1 MYDAPKKGCHGL
13 LNNHISNDG
22 WLLDIPTC
30 RHCCSPNFNQRPAE
44 TDISLLVIHNI
55 SLPSRVFSTPYI
67 EQLFMNCLDC
77 SAHPS
82 FHDLAQ
88 LTVSSHILINRE
100 GGICQFV
107 SFNDRAWHAG
117 VSIFNGIANCN
128 DYSIGIELE
137 GADDIAY
144 TQQQYDQLAML
155 TKLLMANY
163 PKITLDKIVGHCDI
177 APDRKTDPGEA
188 FDWDYFYALLES
200 K

>member
-1 MYDAPKKGCHGL
+1 MQNEY
-13 LNNHISNDG
+13 ISNDG
-22 WLLDIPTC
+22 WLEDLTSC
-30 RHCCSPNFNQRPAE
+30 RHCISPNFNQRPAGAV
-44 TDISLLVIHNI
+44 ISLLVIHNI
-55 SLPSRVFSTPYI
+55 SLPAREFSTPYI

-82 FHDLAQ
+82 FHDLDQ
-88 LTVSSHILINRE
+88 LTVSAHILIARD

-117 VSIFNGIANCN
+117 VSIYNGVANCN

-144 TQQQYDQLAML
+144 TQAQYHQLVKL
-155 TKLLMANY
+155 TKLFMLNY
-163 PKITLDKIVGHCDI
+163 PNITIDKIVGHCDI
-177 APDRKTDPGEA
+177 APDRKTDPGDA
-188 FDWDYFYALLES
+188 FDWDHFYALLES